1 MTLGQDDFWGEV
13 LGRAAQRP
21 GPVVDLL
28 GKPKV
33 GDFAIAELIEEQILG
48 LEIAVQDREAVQILE
63 D

>member
-13 LGRAAQRP
+13 LGCAAQCP

-28 GKPKV
+28 GEPKV
-33 GDFAIAELIEEQILG
+33 GDFAIAVLVEEQILG
-48 LEIAVQDREAVQILE
+48 LKIAVQDREAVQVIE